1 MLEHYNGNLPGWL
14 APDQIVVITLSEN
27 AYANSEDIRKKLSKY
42 RTVYDNSNTRLSER
56 IKKYK
61 LMKIPVIIIIGD
73 NDISNKTLAINFSD
87 GRNEQDIKINA
98 GLSSINKYLKE
109 PLLKIK

>member
-1 MLEHYNGNLPGWL
+1 
-14 APDQIVVITLSEN
+14 
-27 AYANSEDIRKKLSKY
+27 
-42 RTVYDNSNTRLSER
+42 SNTRLSER